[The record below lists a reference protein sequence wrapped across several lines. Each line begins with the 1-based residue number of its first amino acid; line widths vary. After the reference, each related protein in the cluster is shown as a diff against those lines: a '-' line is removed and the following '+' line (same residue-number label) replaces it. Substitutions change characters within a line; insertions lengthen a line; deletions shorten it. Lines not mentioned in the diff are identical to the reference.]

1 MPTGLIEPH
10 GGELKNL
17 LAPASRLDELKREA
31 LDLPVWRLSERQLC
45 DVELLLNGGFSPLGG
60 FMTQSEYESVCA
72 NMRLTDGALWPIPIV
87 LDVSERFCSDGG
99 VEENSKIAL
108 ADAEGARIAI
118 LRVSSVWRPDKAA
131 EARAVYGAD
140 DVGHGGVAT
149 LLNRTNPIYLGG
161 ELTGLEAPRHYSF
174 IDLRR
179 SPAQTRARF
188 KQIGARDIVAFQTR
202 NPLHRA
208 HVELT
213 KRAMRATDAH
223 LLIHP
228 VVGVSKSD
236 DVDAAVRVKCYQ
248 AVLPRYPADSVTLSL
263 LPLAMRMAG
272 PREAV
277 WHAIIRKNFGCN
289 RFIVGRDHAGPGA
302 DKSGKPY
309 YDEYDAQKLLARHA
323 DELGIEIAPF
333 EAVVYVK
340 NKRKYMPLSETAAS
354 DEVVNLSGSKLR
366 ELLAEGAEIPNWFS
380 YPEVIAIL
388 RGAYPPKRERGV
400 TVFMTGLPSA
410 GKSTIANTLIHK
422 LADRTE
428 RKITLLDGDIAR
440 KMLSSE
446 LTFSKE
452 HRDLNIRRIAFVAN
466 EITKNGGVAVCAP
479 IAPYTAARAEARR
492 MISANGGFFEVF
504 VDAPIAVCEA
514 RDRKGLYAKARKG
527 VISGVTGVDDPY
539 EPPQAPDIR
548 LDSARLTA
556 EQAADAIVNQL
567 KSSGYID

>member
-1 MPTGLIEPH
+1 
-10 GGELKNL
+10 
-17 LAPASRLDELKREA
+17 
-31 LDLPVWRLSERQLC
+31 
-45 DVELLLNGGFSPLGG
+45 
-60 FMTQSEYESVCA
+60 
-72 NMRLTDGALWPIPIV
+72 
-87 LDVSERFCSDGG
+87 
-99 VEENSKIAL
+99 
-108 ADAEGARIAI
+108 
-118 LRVSSVWRPDKAA
+118 
-131 EARAVYGAD
+131 
-140 DVGHGGVAT
+140 
-149 LLNRTNPIYLGG
+149 
-161 ELTGLEAPRHYSF
+161 
-174 IDLRR
+174 
-179 SPAQTRARF
+179 
-188 KQIGARDIVAFQTR
+188 
-202 NPLHRA
+202 
-208 HVELT
+208 
-213 KRAMRATDAH
+213 
-223 LLIHP
+223 
-228 VVGVSKSD
+228 
-236 DVDAAVRVKCYQ
+236 VKCYQ

-302 DKSGKPY
+302 DKNGKPY
-309 YDEYDAQKLLARHA
+309 YGEYDAQELLARHA

-366 ELLAEGAEIPNWFS
+366 ELLAAGAEIPNWFS
-380 YPEVIAIL
+380 YPEVVAIL

-479 IAPYTAARAEARR
+479 IAPYAAARAEARR

-504 VDAPIAVCEA
+504 VDAPVAVCEA

-539 EPPQAPDIR
+539 EPPQAPEIR

-567 KSSGYID
+567 KASGYID